1 MSVFF
6 LIGSQ
11 SVAAQSITYD
21 RNGLKIELSEDVQA
35 AIDSGV
41 SLTFENEF
49 AHSENFFFIHWRTN
63 LLKYRFVVT
72 RHALS
77 NSYLVQES
85 NKVEPNI
92 FSSTRESMAFIS
104 ETALSH
110 FSKYRS
116 QPSHST
122 SDHKMRLR
130 LSKTKLPGPIR
141 LTAFITSDWDL
152 NSGWTSWQS
161 DQ

>member
-1 MSVFF
+1 MCFIRPLIRSFYLAARSLFGLVTANKTLTKQPRFTALIFMSVFF

-72 RHALS
+72 RQAKPLYHT
-77 NSYLVQES
+77 
-85 NKVEPNI
+85 
-92 FSSTRESMAFIS
+92 F
-104 ETALSH
+104 
-110 FSKYRS
+110 
-116 QPSHST
+116 PSIARNH
-122 SDHKMRLR
+122 LI
-130 LSKTKLPGPIR
+130 LLPITKCVCG
-141 LTAFITSDWDL
+141 
-152 NSGWTSWQS
+152 
-161 DQ
+161 